1 MAVQFED
8 ENDAWVDDDTFV
20 GHFFRQMGK
29 PVTRVTIRYGNP
41 LASNDYKILHKET
54 REQIDTM
61 LQEIISGAG

>member
-1 MAVQFED
+1 MAIHFED

-29 PVTRVTIRYGNP
+29 PVTSVTIRYGSP
-41 LASNDYKILHKET
+41 LANNNYKVLQQKT
-54 REQIDTM
+54 REQIDIM